1 MAFPAWMSGFCPAMF
16 RATFD
21 CPGSS
26 DTVRFFT
33 TMVGL
38 RLASIGFFSGGRLA
52 KVLLKAPSAY
62 STSMFFR
69 FQESIA
75 FGRSFLSKFANELR
89 RFPVVLEFP
98 ELLTRTV
105 VNGDN

>member
-21 CPGSS
+21 CRGSS

-52 KVLLKAPSAY
+52 KISGINCLWEIFP
-62 STSMFFR
+62 
-69 FQESIA
+69 FQIC
-75 FGRSFLSKFANELR
+75 
-89 RFPVVLEFP
+89 
-98 ELLTRTV
+98 
-105 VNGDN
+105 

>member
-38 RLASIGFFSGGRLA
+38 RLASIGFFSGDFRNQLPLGDLSFPD
-52 KVLLKAPSAY
+52 LLMK
-62 STSMFFR
+62 
-69 FQESIA
+69 
-75 FGRSFLSKFANELR
+75 FGGFSN
-89 RFPVVLEFP
+89 
-98 ELLTRTV
+98 
-105 VNGDN
+105 

>member
-21 CPGSS
+21 CRGSS

-52 KVLLKAPSAY
+52 KV
-62 STSMFFR
+62 
-69 FQESIA
+69 
-75 FGRSFLSKFANELR
+75 
-89 RFPVVLEFP
+89 
-98 ELLTRTV
+98 
-105 VNGDN
+105 